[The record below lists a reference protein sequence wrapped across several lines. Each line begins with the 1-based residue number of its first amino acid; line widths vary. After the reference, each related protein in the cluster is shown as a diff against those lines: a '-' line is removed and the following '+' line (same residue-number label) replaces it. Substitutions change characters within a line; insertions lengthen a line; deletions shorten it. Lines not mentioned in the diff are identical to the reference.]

1 MINFY
6 NLEQKDIWASIVYSF
21 KNIDVYY
28 LPEYAEAFKK
38 NGDGEP
44 ILIHYVNDNVEVINV
59 VVKRDISKIS
69 KFKTVIE
76 PNKIFDFTTPYGY
89 GGILFKKNYLKK
101 EKIAFLNEYMIFCKN
116 QNIVTEFIRFHPIL
130 KNHNNLRKLIEIS
143 NIGPTVWIKTDDFNQ
158 TWTNFTSKNRNVI
171 RKSQKNGVKIYWGL
185 SNELLDIFQKLYFE
199 TMDKDKADQYYY
211 FSEAFFESLITD
223 LKYKMLFFYAI
234 YEGKIISIS
243 SVLFHQKFLHY
254 HLSASDVNYR
264 HLGPTNLLLSEVAR
278 YASENGMKTFHLG
291 GGLGG
296 KQDNLYNFKKSFS
309 KLDDC
314 SFKVGKLVFNKELY
328 EELIDGI
335 DNGDYFPLYRKG

>member
-1 MINFY
+1 MINVY
-6 NLEQKDIWASIVYSF
+6 NLEQKDIWSSIVNSF
-21 KNIDVYY
+21 KNTDIYF

-44 ILIHYVNDNVEVINV
+44 ILIHYINDKIEAINV

-101 EKIAFLNEYMIFCKN
+101 EKITFLKEYMEFCKN
-116 QNIVTEFIRFHPIL
+116 QNIVSEFIRFHPIL
-130 KNHNNLRKLIEIS
+130 QNYNNLKNLIEIS
-143 NIGPTVWIKTDDFNQ
+143 DIGPTVSIKTDNFNQ
-158 TWTNFTSKNRNVI
+158 TWMNFTSKNRNVI

-185 SNELLDIFQKLYFE
+185 SNELLNVFRKLYFE
-199 TMDKDKADQYYY
+199 TMDKDNADQYYY
-211 FSEAFFESLITD
+211 FSEEFFESLVTD
-223 LKYKMLFFYAI
+223 LKYKLLFFYAI
-234 YEGKIISIS
+234 YEEKIISIS
-243 SVLFHQKFLHY
+243 SVLFHQNYLHY

-264 HLGPTNLLLSEVAR
+264 HLGSTNFLLSEVAR
-278 YASENGMKTFHLG
+278 YASENGMKIFHLG

-314 SFKVGKLVFNKELY
+314 SFKVGKLVFNEVLYKEL
-328 EELIDGI
+328 IIGI
-335 DNGDYFPLYRKG
+335 DDGEFFPLYRKG